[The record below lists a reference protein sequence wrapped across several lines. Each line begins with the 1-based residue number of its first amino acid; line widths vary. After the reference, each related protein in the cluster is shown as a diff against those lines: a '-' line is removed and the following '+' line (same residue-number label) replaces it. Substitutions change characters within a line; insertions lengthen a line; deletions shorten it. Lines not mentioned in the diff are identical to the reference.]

1 MGKKKKDKKDNKHK
15 KKDKK
20 SKQKSKKMPIIKNN
34 VKVNVNCNCSPDVN
48 VKCECNCHSGKSSS
62 SSKETEPK
70 ALQGIESKD
79 SKDTPSKSK
88 EPSKGMGFKNI
99 IGNIGKVATKAAGI
113 GIIVADV
120 AKNIGT
126 GILDLTTKTSQA
138 SVEIIRISEETGL
151 STTKLQELKYAASQT
166 GVEFSNIQTA
176 AVSMNDTIALARE
189 GNNAQAEAFQALG
202 VAIQD
207 TQGNLLSSD
216 EIFNQVVTKLGNMAD
231 ETERNAL
238 ASQIFGST
246 ATELTPML
254 EAGGEGLQ
262 AYKDR
267 AHELGL
273 VMSEEVLESN
283 AKFSESLGN
292 MKDVMGKIKGE
303 FEQVGAAV
311 MDKIGSAL
319 IPILEKL
326 FNWISENMPM
336 IQEITGTVFGFIGES
351 IDFFIQLIKDIINWF
366 KEWTANNEETIN
378 SIKDKFSSLF
388 EAVKS
393 TFEAI
398 VDRIEEALEFIG
410 ELWNKYGDEIMAV
423 LEAAW
428 DIIVTIIETAIT
440 IITDIFNIFAA
451 LFKGDWEGLWNGI
464 KELFSNIWEGINNIL
479 GKYIEALK
487 LAVSTGLGFIKDIF
501 SNIWNGIKD
510 VVTGVWDGIVS
521 GIKGSINTILK
532 AINSMINGMNKLK
545 FDIPDWIPIIGGKTW
560 GLNIPKI
567 PLLAQGGYI
576 AGSGLAVVGERG
588 PELLQLPRGA
598 RVYSNNDTKEI
609 LSRGGINQNITIN
622 SPIPLSPSL
631 IKRKTLEASRQ
642 LAMEWGV

>member
-1 MGKKKKDKKDNKHK
+1 MGK

-20 SKQKSKKMPIIKNN
+20 SKKDKKDKKSPKA
-34 VKVNVNCNCSPDVN
+34 
-48 VKCECNCHSGKSSS
+48 
-62 SSKETEPK
+62 EPK
-70 ALQGIESKD
+70 VPEADCPKGEK
-79 SKDTPSKSK
+79 PA
-88 EPSKGMGFKNI
+88 KGMDLKKI
-99 IGNIGKVATKAAGI
+99 IGNISKVAGKAANI
-113 GIIVADV
+113 GVIVADV

-166 GVEFSNIQTA
+166 GVEFANIQSA
-176 AVSMNDTIALARE
+176 ALSMNDTIALAGE

-216 EIFNQVVTKLGNMAD
+216 EIFNQVITKLGNMAD

-238 ASQIFGST
+238 ASQIFGSS

-336 IQEITGTVFGFIGES
+336 IQEIIGTVFGFIGES

-378 SIKDKFSSLF
+378 TIKDKFSSLF

-398 VDRIEEALEFIG
+398 VDRIEEALEFIV
-410 ELWNKYGDEIMAV
+410 ELWNKYGDEIMSV
-423 LEAAW
+423 LEAVW

-464 KELFSNIWEGINNIL
+464 KELFSNIWEGISSIL
-479 GKYIEALK
+479 DKSIEALK
-487 LAVSTGLGFIKDIF
+487 LAISVGLRFINDIFSNIWNGIKEFFSSIWEGIGNILDESIETLKSTVSAGLGFIKDIF

-510 VVTGVWDGIVS
+510 IVTGVWDGIVS
-521 GIKGSINTILK
+521 GIKGAINTILK

-545 FDIPDWIPIIGGKTW
+545 FDIPDWVPIIGGKTW
-560 GLNIPKI
+560 GLNIPRI

-576 AGSGLAVVGERG
+576 AGSGLAIVGERG